1 MKKVADFLFSTRL
14 TGILFLLFAAAMA
27 ISTFIEND
35 YGTQSAKALVYNAWW
50 FELIMLILMVNFI
63 GNIKKYDLWQRKK
76 YPVLMLHLSFILI
89 ILGAGITRYISYEG
103 IMPIYEGETTNK
115 MLSDKAY
122 VDIHID
128 DDEEQK
134 APLYEHYLFASTYG
148 NSSNFI
154 YNTSKFLNWIR
165 GGNNF
170 SIKTD
175 FKGDPVEVNY
185 VNYIPNAYE
194 EFQANDGGVHYLK
207 IVESGGGGR
216 HDHYIKAG
224 QTINMH
230 NTLFSFENPTE
241 GAINIFSQNDTL
253 RITSPFEGSYMIMAS
268 QTQGEV
274 VKDSVQVFNLRSLY
288 QIGNSQF
295 VIPLP
300 AVKGGM
306 NLVSGDKDEHP
317 RDMLEVEVVTK
328 NTKQNIQLFGN
339 ALSVS
344 APKVFTQD
352 GLNFRLNYGSKQFQI
367 PFSVK
372 LRDFQLERYP
382 GSMSPKSY
390 ASEITV
396 IDGDNIFDFKIFMNH
411 VLDHKGYRFFNQVI
425 TIRVKLNKLSYL

>member
-1 MKKVADFLFSTRL
+1 MKKVANFLFSTRL
-14 TGILFLLFAAAMA
+14 MGILLLLFAAAMA

-50 FELIMLILMVNFI
+50 FELIMVILMVNFI

-194 EFQANDGGVHYLK
+194 EFQANEDGEPYLK

-230 NTLFSFENPTE
+230 NTVFSFENPTQ

-253 RITSPFEGSYMIMAS
+253 RITTPNEGSFMIMAS
-268 QTQGEV
+268 QTQG
-274 VKDSVQVFNLRSLY
+274 
-288 QIGNSQF
+288 
-295 VIPLP
+295 
-300 AVKGGM
+300 
-306 NLVSGDKDEHP
+306 
-317 RDMLEVEVVTK
+317 
-328 NTKQNIQLFGN
+328 
-339 ALSVS
+339 
-344 APKVFTQD
+344 
-352 GLNFRLNYGSKQFQI
+352 RL
-367 PFSVK
+367 
-372 LRDFQLERYP
+372 
-382 GSMSPKSY
+382 
-390 ASEITV
+390 
-396 IDGDNIFDFKIFMNH
+396 
-411 VLDHKGYRFFNQVI
+411 
-425 TIRVKLNKLSYL
+425 

>member
-1 MKKVADFLFSTRL
+1 MGFL
-14 TGILFLLFAAAMA
+14 ILFMA
-27 ISTFIEND
+27 IASATATFIEND
-35 YGTQSAKALVYNAWW
+35 FGPEGARAMVYNTRW
-50 FELIMLILMVNFI
+50 FELLLVLIMVNLVGNMFI
-63 GNIKKYDLWQRKK
+63 NKVYKKKK
-76 YPVLMLHLSFILI
+76 FTIFLFHLSFLMIF
-89 ILGAGITRYISYEG
+89 LGAAVTRYISYEG

-115 MLSDKAY
+115 MLSDKAF
-122 VDIHID
+122 VDVHID
-128 DDEEQK
+128 NDQEQK

-154 YNTSKFLNWIR
+154 YNTSRFLNWIR

-185 VNYIPNAYE
+185 VNYIPNAFE
-194 EFQANDGGVHYLK
+194 EFQASEDGEPYLK

-216 HDHYIKAG
+216 HDHFIKAG

-230 NTLFSFENPTE
+230 NTLFSFENPTQ
-241 GAINIFSQNDTL
+241 GAINIFTQNDTL
-253 RITSPFEGSYMIMAS
+253 RITTPNEGSFMIMAS
-268 QTQGEV
+268 QTQGVV

-306 NLVSGDKDEHP
+306 ELVSGDKDEHP

-344 APKVFTQD
+344 RPKVFTQD

-396 IDGDNIFDFKIFMNH
+396 VDGDNIFDFRILQPYFYLILLKKI
-411 VLDHKGYRFFNQVI
+411 RSQI
-425 TIRVKLNKLSYL
+425 T